1 MDGWIPLEADKS
13 SFVPIYGIGTTADKI
28 GFDWVCFE

>member
-1 MDGWIPLEADKS
+1 MRKPWALLKSGAFFLE
-13 SFVPIYGIGTTADKI
+13 PEADKI